1 MKQEFKA
8 AYRRL
13 RLTLQGRKT
22 EPCNVAGELNE
33 RFYRRTPVLKRRRA
47 KLEVAA
53 LYAATHS
60 GREGGKWIKIN

>member
-1 MKQEFKA
+1 MRSEFKA

-13 RLTLQGRKT
+13 RLTLKGRKN

-33 RFYRRTPVLKRRRA
+33 SFYRTSSELRRRRA

-53 LYAATHS
+53 LYAATHK
-60 GREGGKWIKIN
+60 EVKT